1 MKDYD
6 IGQKDTRSIVVSP
19 SYSGSF
25 SGRDGVHLNSRAKE
39 HPSTLPNEC
48 PEHMPYCACEKKPRG
63 LDVDCSRINAFKL
76 KVVCDEL
83 RKVRWL
89 ARSGE
94 GKETNP
100 AKVSINFV
108 WFRRSAT
115 SDTSTSATPTFPNWR
130 TRSSWASRSSTS
142 TSTTVT

>member
-1 MKDYD
+1 MKIMCRIFRKLMKDYD
-6 IGQKDTRSIVVSP
+6 VGQKDTRSIVVSP

-83 RKVRWL
+83 RKVRW
-89 ARSGE
+89 
-94 GKETNP
+94 K
-100 AKVSINFV
+100 
-108 WFRRSAT
+108 
-115 SDTSTSATPTFPNWR
+115 
-130 TRSSWASRSSTS
+130 
-142 TSTTVT
+142 